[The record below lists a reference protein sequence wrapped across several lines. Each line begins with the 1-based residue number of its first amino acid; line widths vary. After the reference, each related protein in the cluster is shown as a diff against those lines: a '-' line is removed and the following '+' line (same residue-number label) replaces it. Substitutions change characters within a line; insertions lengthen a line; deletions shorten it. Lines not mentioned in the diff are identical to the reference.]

1 MNHAAITIVIVAI
14 VVIVV
19 GGLAVYFRKNRTG
32 RLRTKFGPEY
42 DRVVGQQ
49 GGDHSRAEA
58 ILEKRLKR
66 TRKFHIRPLS
76 PEETNRLAA
85 EWRSIQELFVDDPR
99 AALSLADTLVNE
111 ALSRRGYPT
120 GDFEQRAT
128 DISVEHPQAVED
140 YRIAHDVAAHGS
152 RNDAST
158 EDLREAMQ
166 HYRTVFE
173 DILQIHVTRREE
185 VHR

>member
-14 VVIVV
+14 VLIIVIA
-19 GGLAVYFRKNRTG
+19 LAVYFRKNRTE

-42 DRVVGQQ
+42 DRVVGQE
-49 GGDHSRAEA
+49 GGDRTRAEA

-76 PEETNRLAA
+76 PEETSRFAG
-85 EWRSIQELFVDDPR
+85 EWGSIQELFVDDPR
-99 AALSLADTLVNE
+99 AALSLADTLVKL
-111 ALSRRGYPT
+111 ALSTRGYPT

-128 DISVEHPQAVED
+128 AISVEHPQAVQD
-140 YRIAHDVAAHGS
+140 YRIAHDIAAHGS
-152 RNDAST
+152 RNEAST

-173 DILQIHVTRREE
+173 EILQIHLTRRAE

>member
-19 GGLAVYFRKNRTG
+19 IGLALYYRRDRTG

-49 GGDHSRAEA
+49 NGNQTRAEA
-58 ILEKRLKR
+58 ILDKRLKR
-66 TRKFHIRPLS
+66 TRSFHIRPLS

-85 EWRSIQELFVDDPR
+85 EWRSVQELFVDDPR

-111 ALSRRGYPT
+111 ALSTRGYPT

-128 DISVEHPQAVED
+128 DISVEHPQAVQD
-140 YRIAHDVAAHGS
+140 YRIAHDIAVHGS

-158 EDLREAMQ
+158 EDLRGAMQ
-166 HYRTVFE
+166 HYRMVFE

-185 VHR
+185 VHQ